1 VRTTSQADTSTAH
14 RSPQPGCILSAP
26 VKLEAG
32 SSVGPYEVVAA
43 IAVGGMGE
51 VYRARDPRLDRDVA
65 LKLLPSGLASADA
78 LRRFEQ
84 EARAASALNHPNIVT
99 IYEIGSLDSMPYISM
114 ELIDGV
120 SLRQELRAGRIALK
134 EAMRIASKVADGL
147 AAAHEKGIVHRD
159 LKPENVM
166 ITTEGFVKILDFG
179 LAKLEKPPREN
190 DATDLQTAPG
200 LVYGTAGYMSPEQAR
215 ASPIDFRSDQFSFGA
230 IVYEMVTGLRAFRR
244 ETNLDTLAAIVRDDP
259 DPISK
264 VNPEVPAEVQIIVE
278 RCLAKEPRDRYASTR
293 DLARDLR
300 DVRNRLS
307 QQTTLPLLGK
317 RRRWLPSRKAVGA
330 AALSLAIMGV
340 IAVGARKTHIDQP
353 RHRPPLPREK
363 HLAVLPF
370 KELSGRPDAQMFSEG
385 ISETVSA
392 RLARS
397 SDVQVVSTVA
407 LGTAANGEPQEAER
421 LSRESGVN
429 LILRGFVQRVGDQIR
444 ISYTLLGID
453 GVNLGG
459 DMVTGPSDDVFAIED
474 RLAESVVEAL
484 ELRPAAPTGVH
495 GRTGLESP
503 ADQEG
508 YLEALGMAQRFRDAK
523 GVDAAISKLESL
535 SPAARNSALVNAA
548 LGRDYLIK
556 FVITRDTSL
565 VSKATIY
572 CTRAVSADF
581 NAAEAHITLGEL
593 HKITGDY
600 PKAIADFRT
609 ALSEQPN
616 SFDAMTAL
624 AEAYDLSG
632 RLADAERTYVR
643 VINLNPFYLTAYTKF
658 GKFYFDHRQY
668 GKAAGMFR
676 RMTEL
681 APDQPRGFNNL
692 GGALQAQGKYDEA
705 LRAFNRSIRL
715 AESPIGWS
723 NIGTCNYF
731 LGQYAAAAGADE
743 KATLLTPKNYQL
755 WANLGDAYRWMP
767 DSRTKALAAYQ
778 RAIEL
783 GRKELEVNPNNKAAC
798 ATIAGCYAKIEQPTE
813 ARSFLA
819 RAMALDQA
827 DPATMYQAAVIYC
840 ASGNYSEAAQW
851 LRRSIGAGYA
861 AADAQRDPEFTM
873 LRNSA
878 EFRAVFNPNPPKG

>member
-1 VRTTSQADTSTAH
+1 
-14 RSPQPGCILSAP
+14 

-32 SSVGPYEVVAA
+32 SRVGPYEVVAA

-99 IYEIGSLDSMPYISM
+99 IYEIGSVDSMPYISM

-179 LAKLEKPPREN
+179 LAKLEKPPRES
-190 DATDLQTAPG
+190 DETDLQTAPG

-215 ASPIDFRSDQFSFGA
+215 ASAIDFRSDQFSFGA

-244 ETNLDTLAAIVRDDP
+244 ETNLDTLAAIVRDEP
-259 DPISK
+259 DPIST

-317 RRRWLPSRKAVGA
+317 RRRWLPSRKALGA
-330 AALSLAIMGV
+330 LALSLAIMAV
-340 IAVGARKTHIDQP
+340 IAVGARKTQIDRQP
-353 RHRPPLPREK
+353 HRPPVPQEK

-397 SDVQVVSTVA
+397 RDVQVISTGA
-407 LGTAANGEPQEAER
+407 LGTTAGGDPQDPERRLREA
-421 LSRESGVN
+421 GAN
-429 LILRGFVQRVGDQIR
+429 LILRGSVQRAGDQMR
-444 ISYTLLGID
+444 ISYMLFGID
-453 GVNLGG
+453 GIQLGG
-459 DMVTGPSDDVFAIED
+459 DTVTGPADDVFAIED
-474 RLAESVVEAL
+474 RLAESVVSAL
-484 ELRPAAPTGVH
+484 ELRSSAPTGGH

-503 ADQEG
+503 SDQEG
-508 YLEALGMAQRFRDAK
+508 YLEALGMAQQFRDVK

-556 FVITRDTSL
+556 YNMTHDTSL
-565 VSKATIY
+565 VSKATVY
-572 CTRAVSADF
+572 CARAISADP

-593 HKITGDY
+593 HKITGQY
-600 PKAIADFRT
+600 PQAIAEFRT

-616 SFDAMTAL
+616 SFDGMTGL

-632 RLADAERTYVR
+632 RLVDAERAYQR
-643 VINLNPFYLTAYTKF
+643 AINLNPLYSRAYTKF

-668 GKAAGMFR
+668 SKAAVMFR

-681 APDQPRGFNNL
+681 SPDQPRGFSNL
-692 GGALQAQGKYDEA
+692 GGTLQAQGQYDDA
-705 LRAFNRSIRL
+705 LRAYYRSIAL
-715 AESPIGWS
+715 LPNSIGWS

-731 LGQYAAAAGADE
+731 LGHYAAAAAAYE
-743 KATLLTPKNYQL
+743 KATQLTPKNYEL

-767 DSRTKALAAYQ
+767 DSRTKAVTAYQ
-778 RAIEL
+778 KAIEL
-783 GRKELEVNPNNKAAC
+783 GRKELDLNPNNKAVC
-798 ATIAGCYAKIEQPTE
+798 ATIAGCYAKIDQPTE

-819 RAMALDQA
+819 RATALDPT
-827 DPATMYQAAVIYC
+827 DPATMYQAAVISC
-840 ASGNYSEAAQW
+840 TSGNFGEAAQW
-851 LRRSIGAGYA
+851 LQRSIAAGYA

-878 EFRAVFNPNPPKG
+878 EFRGAFTPNHPKG